1 MTAPVE
7 ITFNGVEKSEA
18 IEARIAERA
27 AALERRFAR
36 MTHCRV
42 VVEAPHR
49 RSKLG
54 KLFHV
59 QIEIGVPGHTPL
71 VVRSGREENH
81 EHEDLSVAIRD
92 AFGGASAAGREGLQA
107 HRSCKSRTRAPT
119 AGTRFRAGWALSRAA
134 DRTGSPAVRRGG

>member
-1 MTAPVE
+1 MTTPVE
-7 ITFNGVEKSEA
+7 ITFNGVEKSTA
-18 IEARIAERA
+18 IEARIAEKV

-59 QIEIGVPGHTPL
+59 QIEIGVPGRAP
-71 VVRSGREENH
+71 VIVRSDREENH
-81 EHEDLSVAIRD
+81 EHEDLSAALRD
-92 AFGGASAAGREGLQA
+92 AFDAARRLLDEKAAKLAEGARAERGRRRPVRGSEVGGS
-107 HRSCKSRTRAPT
+107 
-119 AGTRFRAGWALSRAA
+119 
-134 DRTGSPAVRRGG
+134 

>member
-92 AFGGASAAGREGLQA
+92 AFEAARRLLDEKAPKLTEAAKAERGRRRPAPGSALGGR
-107 HRSCKSRTRAPT
+107 
-119 AGTRFRAGWALSRAA
+119 
-134 DRTGSPAVRRGG
+134 

>member
-1 MTAPVE
+1 MTTPVE

-18 IEARIAERA
+18 IEARIAEKV

-59 QIEIGVPGHTPL
+59 QIEIGVPGRAP
-71 VVRSGREENH
+71 VIVRSDREENH
-81 EHEDLSVAIRD
+81 EHEDLSVALRD
-92 AFGGASAAGREGLQA
+92 AFDATRRLLDEKAAKLAEAARAERGRRRPVRGSQVGGS
-107 HRSCKSRTRAPT
+107 
-119 AGTRFRAGWALSRAA
+119 
-134 DRTGSPAVRRGG
+134 